1 MKILITAG
9 GTTEPIDSVR
19 SITNTST
26 GKLGSLIA
34 EKFDAMPEVTGIY
47 FICGRKALIPQGT
60 RAEITY
66 VDTVASLE
74 SAIKSILK
82 KKDIDI
88 IVHSMAVSDYRINKV
103 TSAAAL
109 ANSLN
114 AGLKASLS
122 GLPDIT
128 EEYMVSLMETSDTIL
143 NTDGK
148 IRSDINNLILTMEQ
162 TPKIISLFKD
172 LAPNAILTGFKL
184 LDHVSHKELIDT
196 AYGLLEKNKCSFVL
210 ANDLKDITE
219 MGHVGYLIDRK
230 KNYGTFLTKEAI
242 AEAIAQTTVKRL
254 AVIREL

>member
-34 EKFDAMPEVTGIY
+34 EKFDAISEVTGIHY
-47 FICGRKALIPQGT
+47 VCGRKSLIPQGT
-60 RAEITY
+60 QAEITY

-74 SAIKSILK
+74 TAIKGILK
-82 KKDIDI
+82 KNDIDI

-103 TSAAAL
+103 TAAAVL

-114 AGLKASLS
+114 ANLKASLS
-122 GLPDIT
+122 GMPDIT
-128 EEYMVSLMETSDTIL
+128 EEYIVSLMEASETIL

-172 LAPNAILTGFKL
+172 IAPNAVLTGFKL
-184 LDHVSHKELIDT
+184 LDHVGHKELIDT
-196 AYGLLEKNKCSFVL
+196 CYGLLEKNRCSFVL
-210 ANDLKDITE
+210 ANDLKDITAK
-219 MGHVGYLIDRK
+219 GHVGYLIDRE
-230 KNYGTFLTKEAI
+230 KNYATYSTKEAI
-242 AEAIAQTTVKRL
+242 AEAIVQTTVKYLKVTRGL
-254 AVIREL
+254 

>member
-34 EKFDAMPEVTGIY
+34 EKFDAIPGVTGIY
-47 FICGRKALIPQGT
+47 YVCGSRALIPQGT
-60 RAEITY
+60 RAEITH

-74 SAIKSILK
+74 IAIKSILMQNE
-82 KKDIDI
+82 IDI
-88 IVHSMAVSDYRINKV
+88 IVHSMAVSDYRVNKV
-103 TSAAAL
+103 TSAAVL
-109 ANSLN
+109 ANCLN

-128 EEYMVSLMETSDTIL
+128 EDYIVSLMEASETII

-148 IRSDINNLILTMEQ
+148 IRSDINKLILTMEQ

-172 LAPNAILTGFKL
+172 MTPNAILTGFKL
-184 LDHVSHKELIDT
+184 LDHVSHKELMDA
-196 AYGLLEKNKCSFVL
+196 AYGLMEKNKCSFVL
-210 ANDLKDITE
+210 ANDLKDITAK
-219 MGHVGYLIDRK
+219 GHVGYLIDQE
-230 KNYGTFLTKEAI
+230 KNYETYLTKEAI
-242 AEAIAQTTVKRL
+242 AEAIAQTTVKHL
-254 AVIREL
+254 AVIRAM

>member
-34 EKFDAMPEVTGIY
+34 EKFDAIPEVTGIY
-47 FICGRKALIPQGT
+47 YVCGRKAIIPKVT

-74 SAIKSILK
+74 TAIKSILK
-82 KKDIDI
+82 KYDIDI
-88 IVHSMAVSDYRINKV
+88 IIHSMAVSDYRVNKV
-103 TSAAAL
+103 TSAAVL

-114 AGLKASLS
+114 TGLKASLT

-128 EEYMVSLMETSDTIL
+128 EAYMVSLMETSDTIL

-172 LAPNAILTGFKL
+172 MAPNAILTGFKL
-184 LDHVSHKELIDT
+184 LNHVSHKELIDT
-196 AYGLLEKNKCSFVL
+196 AYGLMEKNKCSFVL
-210 ANDLKDITE
+210 ANDLKDITAKR
-219 MGHVGYLIDRK
+219 HVGYLIDRE
-230 KNYGTFLTKEAI
+230 KNYGTYLTKEAI
-242 AEAIAQTTVKRL
+242 AEAIVQATVKHL
-254 AVIREL
+254 AVMRAI

>member
-34 EKFDAMPEVTGIY
+34 EKFDAIPGVTGIY
-47 FICGRKALIPQGT
+47 YVCGSRALIPQGT
-60 RAEITY
+60 RAEITH

-74 SAIKSILK
+74 IAIKSILMQNE
-82 KKDIDI
+82 IDI
-88 IVHSMAVSDYRINKV
+88 IVHSMAVSDYRVNKV
-103 TSAAAL
+103 TSAAVL
-109 ANSLN
+109 ANCLN

-128 EEYMVSLMETSDTIL
+128 EDYIVSLMEASETII

-148 IRSDINNLILTMEQ
+148 IRSDINKLILTMEQ

-172 LAPNAILTGFKL
+172 MAPNAILTGFKL
-184 LDHVSHKELIDT
+184 LDHVSHKELMDA
-196 AYGLLEKNKCSFVL
+196 AYRLMEKNKCSFVL
-210 ANDLKDITE
+210 ANDLKDITAK
-219 MGHVGYLIDRK
+219 GHVGYLIDQE
-230 KNYGTFLTKEAI
+230 KNYETYLTKEAI
-242 AEAIAQTTVKRL
+242 AEAIVQTTVKHL
-254 AVIREL
+254 AVIRAM